1 MAKVRNKTKQMLA
14 QLAGARGKAR
24 ADHFAEGNTLSSWRG
39 AAPTVTK
46 DREKEQSRRA
56 CRGRVSY
63 EGR

>member
-14 QLAGARGKAR
+14 QLAGARGRAR

-39 AAPTVTK
+39 AAPTT
-46 DREKEQSRRA
+46 RTARGALRRA